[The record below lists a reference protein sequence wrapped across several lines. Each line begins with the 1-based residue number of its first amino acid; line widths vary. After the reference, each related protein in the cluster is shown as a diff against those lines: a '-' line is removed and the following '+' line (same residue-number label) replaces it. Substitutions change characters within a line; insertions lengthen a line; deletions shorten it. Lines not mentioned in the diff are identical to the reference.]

1 MNGNAELLN
10 FIYQNSEMGT
20 NTLKQLIQ
28 IVEEKDFLVYLE
40 TQLKGYQDVE
50 EKAKQLLNENGC
62 DEKGIS
68 TMEKIRTYFMIN
80 MKTLTD
86 KSASNIAEMMIVGS
100 TMGII
105 DATRQLNRYKGAER
119 NIRNLMEDL
128 LSFEEKNVEKLKK
141 FL

>member
-105 DATRQLNRYKGAER
+105 DATRQLNRYKEAEK

>member
-1 MNGNAELLN
+1 MSGNAELLN

-28 IVEEKDFLVYLE
+28 IVEEKDFIVYLE

-50 EKAKQLLNENGC
+50 EKAKELLNENGC

-86 KSASNIAEMMIVGS
+86 KSASNIVEMMIVGS

-105 DATRQLNRYKGAER
+105 DATRQLNRYKGADK